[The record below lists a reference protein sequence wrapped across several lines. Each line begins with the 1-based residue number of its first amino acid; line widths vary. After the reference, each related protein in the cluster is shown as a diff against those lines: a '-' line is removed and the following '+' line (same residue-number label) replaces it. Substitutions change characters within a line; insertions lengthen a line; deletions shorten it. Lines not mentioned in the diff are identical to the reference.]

1 VSALGVGIQTAES
14 RAEAAR
20 ARRASLVLVG
30 LTIVLAGAYA
40 ATLVVFEGEPLLIA
54 PLVGALIGAAVFVR
68 PILGVYL
75 LFAAAILLEQFEITG
90 LSPLTAR
97 THFFENLSGFSTVPV
112 RLSASDMLAIMTLAS
127 WGMRRLV
134 GDNAPVRAGPFGWAF
149 AIYGL
154 AFAFGGVIGAA
165 RGGGWDS
172 ITALAEGRGALY
184 ACLLYFLTANLVR
197 ERGQLVVLLWELVL
211 LVGMKAFQ
219 GIGNFIEVRLNGP
232 YGLEAV
238 TAHEDVIFFNVA
250 ISLALL
256 MVALRVRGRLF
267 YVLLFLQP
275 VIVLAELVTTRRVG
289 FAALFADIAVV
300 ALLSAVYRPR
310 LTATAAAV
318 GMFVFVLYAAA
329 FWQSEGVLGQPLRVV
344 REFVDPYSVSD
355 RDRGSNYWRDIE
367 NANIAYTVRQLPLT
381 GVGLGQEYLFQQ
393 EPPPLTTFVYWRYIT
408 HNAVLWM
415 WLKAGPYGAF
425 AFWFLMAQVVMFG
438 AQLYRR
444 LDDPLLRA
452 AAALPVVL
460 TVTQV
465 VFSSVDLGLTYN
477 RTMIVF
483 GVVIGL
489 TAPLAAWCTS
499 SRALDRLSPQPVAND
514 GLGGARPRRG
524 LPALVGDMPTSGG

>member
-1 VSALGVGIQTAES
+1 MSAFGVGIQAAAS
-14 RAEAAR
+14 RGDPAR
-20 ARRASLVLVG
+20 ARRVPLLLGG
-30 LTIVLAGAYA
+30 LTIVVAGAYA
-40 ATLVVFEGEPLLIA
+40 ATLVAFEGEPLLVA
-54 PLVGALIGAAVFVR
+54 PLAGALLGVAVFIR
-68 PILGVYL
+68 PMLGIYL
-75 LFAAAILLEQFEITG
+75 LFAAALLLEQFEITG

-112 RLSASDMLAIMTLAS
+112 RLSASDLLAIMTLAS
-127 WGMRRLV
+127 WGLRRIV
-134 GDNAPVRAGPFGWAF
+134 GENAPLRAGPFGWAF
-149 AIYGL
+149 AAYGL

-165 RGGGWDS
+165 RGGGWDA
-172 ITALAEGRGALY
+172 ITALAEGRGAVY
-184 ACLLYFLTANLVR
+184 ACLFYFLCANLVR
-197 ERGQLVVLLWELVL
+197 ERRQLMVLLWELVL
-211 LVGMKAFQ
+211 LVGIKAFQ

-256 MVALRVRGRLF
+256 MFALRVRGRLF
-267 YVLLFLQP
+267 YVLLALQP
-275 VIVLAELVTTRRVG
+275 VILLAELVTTRRVG
-289 FAALFADIAVV
+289 FAALGADIVV
-300 ALLSAVYRPR
+300 VVLLAAVYRPR
-310 LTATAAAV
+310 LTAVAATL
-318 GMFVFVLYAAA
+318 GVFAFLVYAAA

-393 EPPPLTTFVYWRYIT
+393 EPPPLTNFVYWRYIT

-425 AFWFLMAQVVMFG
+425 AFWFLVAQAVLFG
-438 AQLYRR
+438 VQLYRR

-452 AAALPVVL
+452 AAALPVVVI
-460 TVTQV
+460 VTQV

-477 RTMIVF
+477 RTMIFF
-483 GVVIGL
+483 GVVLGL
-489 TAPLAAWCTS
+489 TAPLTAWCTS
-499 SRALDRLSPQPVAND
+499 SRVLDRRSQAPVVND

-524 LPALVGDMPTSGG
+524 LPAPVGDLPASSG